1 MRSAS
6 RGWRWRR
13 RRRRNR
19 QQRAEEEAAEEA
31 WREEE
36 ERARR
41 EAESELR
48 AAQAPGYGFLPV
60 RPQRLAAAIEA
71 ARAAGVD
78 PTTIAAAE
86 AALAAQVEKEEAPR
100 REAEARAK
108 REAEE
113 AARREAEAQEA
124 AAAADRARRRAAEAA
139 ETAAAAAAE
148 AAAAAAAADE
158 PRVVEIDREATR
170 SEEES
175 AEAERAR
182 VAAAR
187 RRQKEQLAAAA
198 DASRA
203 RDRSGD
209 RRDADPRRDRRDRDL
224 RRSTSEAEV
233 HRRAEKEARR
243 EARRRAEARAMR
255 REIEAEVYADA
266 HRYGIGGGGSH
277 RPPSESEHSQSDS
290 HFSTSL
296 YSNYAPSPFGTPL
309 FGQTPTASHCP
320 SHPSGATSPAYSSGT
335 HGRGGAT
342 PNRGA
347 VGYSRSLLPSVPPP
361 PSAAWLPDSRIG
373 PAVPMAPP
381 PVGAGGGYPMGA
393 ACVAHEDTRWASGGY
408 GSSYGGSY
416 GGSAGG
422 SYGGSAPPPYP
433 AGYQPP
439 PQQLAPQHQYLA
451 SPQPTQ
457 YMPVGYTPMQPQHHM
472 AAAYPH
478 GVAPPMAQHPAQPG
492 FYSPPH
498 QRRDPWGAAPMHLQ
512 LR

>member
-1 MRSAS
+1 
-6 RGWRWRR
+6 
-13 RRRRNR
+13 
-19 QQRAEEEAAEEA
+19 
-31 WREEE
+31 
-36 ERARR
+36 
-41 EAESELR
+41 
-48 AAQAPGYGFLPV
+48 
-60 RPQRLAAAIEA
+60 
-71 ARAAGVD
+71 
-78 PTTIAAAE
+78 
-86 AALAAQVEKEEAPR
+86 
-100 REAEARAK
+100 
-108 REAEE
+108 
-113 AARREAEAQEA
+113 
-124 AAAADRARRRAAEAA
+124 
-139 ETAAAAAAE
+139 
-148 AAAAAAAADE
+148 
-158 PRVVEIDREATR
+158 
-170 SEEES
+170 
-175 AEAERAR
+175 
-182 VAAAR
+182 
-187 RRQKEQLAAAA
+187 
-198 DASRA
+198 
-203 RDRSGD
+203 
-209 RRDADPRRDRRDRDL
+209 
-224 RRSTSEAEV
+224 
-233 HRRAEKEARR
+233 
-243 EARRRAEARAMR
+243 MR

-266 HRYGIGGGGSH
+266 HRYGIGSGGSH

-347 VGYSRSLLPSVPPP
+347 VGYSRSLMPSVPPP
-361 PSAAWLPDSRIG
+361 PSAAWLSDSRIG
-373 PAVPMAPP
+373 PAVTMAPP

-478 GVAPPMAQHPAQPG
+478 GVAPPMAQHPAPPG

>member
-1 MRSAS
+1 
-6 RGWRWRR
+6 
-13 RRRRNR
+13 
-19 QQRAEEEAAEEA
+19 
-31 WREEE
+31 
-36 ERARR
+36 
-41 EAESELR
+41 
-48 AAQAPGYGFLPV
+48 
-60 RPQRLAAAIEA
+60 
-71 ARAAGVD
+71 
-78 PTTIAAAE
+78 
-86 AALAAQVEKEEAPR
+86 
-100 REAEARAK
+100 
-108 REAEE
+108 
-113 AARREAEAQEA
+113 
-124 AAAADRARRRAAEAA
+124 
-139 ETAAAAAAE
+139 
-148 AAAAAAAADE
+148 
-158 PRVVEIDREATR
+158 
-170 SEEES
+170 
-175 AEAERAR
+175 
-182 VAAAR
+182 
-187 RRQKEQLAAAA
+187 
-198 DASRA
+198 
-203 RDRSGD
+203 
-209 RRDADPRRDRRDRDL
+209 
-224 RRSTSEAEV
+224 
-233 HRRAEKEARR
+233 
-243 EARRRAEARAMR
+243 MR

-381 PVGAGGGYPMGA
+381 PGGGYPMGA

-478 GVAPPMAQHPAQPG
+478 GVAPPMAQHPAPPG